1 MKYLLSVSYTL
12 IADFQPSVDHLLTDG
27 CLPVADWQIFWQYII
42 ATIFFITSLICLLVV
57 RVYLIRIHTES

>member
-12 IADFQPSVDHLLTDG
+12 IADFQLSVDHLLTDG

-42 ATIFFITSLICLLVV
+42 ATIFLLPVKFA
-57 RVYLIRIHTES
+57 YQW